1 MDGFSVFQVSA
12 SALAAQRQR
21 MNTIASNMA
30 NAQSSRTAEGG
41 AYRRQDVVFTAEPF
55 GVGASNPSGLEGVKV
70 SGIVRDESPFKML
83 YDPSHPDA
91 DQDGFVAMPNVNI
104 IEEMVN
110 MMMASRAYEAS
121 VTTFDISKSMFLKTL
136 ELARV

>member
-1 MDGFSVFQVSA
+1 MDSFGVFRVSA

-30 NAQSSRTAEGG
+30 NAQSTRTAEGG
-41 AYRRQDVVFTAEPF
+41 PYRRQDVIFTTDLAEA
-55 GVGASNPSGLEGVKV
+55 GQSGLEGVKV
-70 SGIVRDESPFKML
+70 SGIVRDDSPFKMV
-83 YDPSHPDA
+83 YDPGHPDA
-91 DQDGFVAMPNVNI
+91 DADGFVSMPNVNV

-121 VTTFDISKSMFLKTL
+121 VSAFNMSKSMFLKTL
-136 ELARV
+136 ELGRL

>member
-1 MDGFSVFQVSA
+1 MESFGVFQVSA

-30 NAQSSRTAEGG
+30 NAQSTRTAEGG
-41 AYRRQDVVFTAEPF
+41 PYRRQDVVFTTDAE
-55 GVGASNPSGLEGVKV
+55 GSGQTGLSGVKV
-70 SGIVRDESPFKML
+70 SGIVRDESPFKMI
-83 YDPSHPDA
+83 YDPGHPDA
-91 DQDGFVAMPNVNI
+91 DKDGFVATPNVSI

-121 VTTFDISKSMFLKTL
+121 VTAFNLSKSMYIKTL
-136 ELARV
+136 ELGNV